1 MSDNLDLLRHVH
13 RINDQVQQTLVVERP
28 GTRLPFVP
36 RALNPIARGASG
48 AIVGD
53 VPFGARALTVLGLT
67 LCVVVITTN
76 NGANYWT
83 IELRDTT
90 NTTTYASATTAALTV
105 GVWGVLRPTVSAVP
119 STEVV
124 LSVRA
129 TATGAPG
136 SVYVVPEIIVA

>member
-1 MSDNLDLLRHVH
+1 MHENLDLLRY
-13 RINDQVQQTLVVERP
+13 VQRMHGDLQQSLVVERP

-53 VPFGARALTVLGLT
+53 VPFGARSFSVLGLT
-67 LCVVVITTN
+67 LCVVVVTTN
-76 NGANYWT
+76 NGANFWT
-83 IELRDTT
+83 IELRDTY